1 MLYSI
6 CIYKGQIM
14 LRQVLN
20 FLGNAIRFV
29 WNLILNILRFFW
41 NLLNRFFAFLGTLRW
56 SRMKRSGKNTFK
68 FISNPVV
75 QLLTIA
81 IAVFVQSVTTITFV
95 NYVLSWVI
103 VIATFMLV
111 TQNLKGLFR
120 FLYK

>member
-1 MLYSI
+1 
-6 CIYKGQIM
+6 
-14 LRQVLN
+14 
-20 FLGNAIRFV
+20 
-29 WNLILNILRFFW
+29 
-41 NLLNRFFAFLGTLRW
+41 
-56 SRMKRSGKNTFK
+56 
-68 FISNPVV
+68 V